1 MKLERWSGARPGGVL
16 KTLGKKLQFIP
27 GAMGSLEGYF
37 RGVVLS
43 DLYITRL
50 YQH

>member
-1 MKLERWSGARPGGVL
+1 MKLERGSRARPGGVL
-16 KTLGKKLQFIP
+16 KAMGEKLQFIP
-27 GAMGSLEGYF
+27 GAMGSLEGDF